1 VVHDSV
7 VEDERGHVSCPNPRA
22 TFTRSDSVIGQFL
35 VSLALGNAPLGAPPI
50 RNHIGGAPSTATPR
64 LCGRVSFGDGL
75 GGNQGRHLVLELLG
89 HTSTP
94 ALGHRLRKRVGED
107 VVFSVLDTV
116 EDRFR
121 HRLR

>member
-35 VSLALGNAPLGAPPI
+35 VSLALGNAPLGA
-50 RNHIGGAPSTATPR
+50 TATPR
-64 LCGRVSFGDGL
+64 LCGRVSFGAGL
-75 GGNQGRHLVLELLG
+75 GGNQGRHLVLELFG